1 MAGIDYG
8 NILNSGD
15 TTNDG
20 YIVPCRTYIELT
32 LHRLHNV
39 PKKQSGGGLHC
50 APRGDTGAFILINIG
65 F

>member
-20 YIVPCRTYIELT
+20 YILPCRTYIELT
-32 LHRLHNV
+32 LHPLHNV
-39 PKKQSGGGLHC
+39 PKNNRGEDYI
-50 APRGDTGAFILINIG
+50 APLEATLVHLV
-65 F
+65 

>member
-39 PKKQSGGGLHC
+39 PKNNRGEEDYI
-50 APRGDTGAFILINIG
+50 AP
-65 F
+65 